1 MNTKFTYQHL
11 ERKSILLS
19 HSCLLLTLFCFVA
32 LFVVGNASAKSTQDL
47 ADAMLERTEHQ
58 QLAASFNLEGGY
70 RVSKGTS
77 VWIDPIYSGTESF
90 TLDGTTKSVDEWY
103 SLADVK
109 WYMAYQLYSGGLYSE
124 ALKSAEE
131 AKDIYDG
138 LNNNVGQTIGFW
150 KVNQMTQVSYP
161 KDGWATVAYEDL
173 FPSPGDADYNDFVV
187 NMRITE
193 NYNRNDELISIRMD
207 FVPRARGAGY
217 NHEFITVLDGEVD
230 APSNISFKSSPVF
243 SGMGYAT
250 VRRLGANGLE
260 TSRNTYSGV
269 ADLVIFPDT
278 RTALPGAPGT
288 FASNSRQDK
297 CLTEPQVTARVDIM
311 IADPANNRLADR
323 DVVGIPNYRPVL
335 HVKNTKKDIDVVD
348 VNPNVI
354 DATGNGGIDSNGYPF
369 GIVVPANW
377 AWPREYQHVQNA
389 YPLFED
395 YRADLLAGTPST
407 GNVAEWYNHPSVD
420 AGSRVFDPVQ
430 AAAVHGICQ

>member
-1 MNTKFTYQHL
+1 MKTK
-11 ERKSILLS
+11 ERQQISQRNYLTITLLS
-19 HSCLLLTLFCFVA
+19 IFCSIA
-32 LFVVGNASAKSTQDL
+32 LVLAGNALAKSTQEL

-70 RVSKGTS
+70 RVVKGSS
-77 VWIDPIYSGTESF
+77 VWINPIYSGAESVD
-90 TLDGTTKSVDEWY
+90 LDGVSKTVDEWY
-103 SLADVK
+103 NLADVK
-109 WYMAYQLYSGGLYSE
+109 WYMAYQLYSAELYSE

-150 KVNQMTQVSYP
+150 KVNQMTQVSFP

-173 FPSPGDADYNDFVV
+173 FPRPGDADYNDFVV

-193 NYNRNDELISIRMD
+193 NYNRNNELISIRMD

-230 APSNISFKSSPVF
+230 APSNISFLSSPVF

-250 VRRLGANGLE
+250 VRRLGTNGLE
-260 TSRNTYSGV
+260 ISRDTYSGG

-288 FASNSRQDK
+288 FASNSLQNK

-335 HVKNTKKDIDVVD
+335 HVKNTNKDIDVVD

-354 DATGNGGIDSNGYPF
+354 DVTGNGGIDSNGYPF

-377 AWPREYQHVQNA
+377 AWPLERQHVELA
-389 YPLFED
+389 YPLFAN
-395 YRADLLAGTPST
+395 YRQDLLSGTPSS
-407 GNVAEWYNHPSVD
+407 GDVAEWYNHPGPD
-420 AGSRVFDPVQ
+420 AHLRVFDPASSQ
-430 AAAVHGICQ
+430 ANNGICQ

>member
-1 MNTKFTYQHL
+1 MKTKVIQQRSGT
-11 ERKSILLS
+11 KSLRFALLA
-19 HSCLLLTLFCFVA
+19 LFCFTA
-32 LFVVGNASAKSTQDL
+32 LIVTGNASAKSTQEL

-70 RVSKGTS
+70 RVVKGS
-77 VWIDPIYSGTESF
+77 SAWIDNIYTGAENF
-90 TLDGTTKSVDEWY
+90 ELDGVSKTVDEWY

-109 WYMAYQLYSGGLYSE
+109 WYMAYQLYSATLYSD

-150 KVNQMTQVSYP
+150 KVNQMTQVSFP

-173 FPSPGDADYNDFVV
+173 FPNPGDADYNDFVV

-217 NHEFITVLDGEVD
+217 NHEFITVLDGVVD
-230 APSNISFKSSPVF
+230 APSKISFESSPVF

-260 TSRNTYSGV
+260 ISRDTYTGG

-288 FASNSRQDK
+288 FASNSFQDK

-335 HVKNTKKDIDVVD
+335 HVKDTNKDIDVVD

-354 DATGNGGIDSNGYPF
+354 SNNAGGIDANGYPF
-369 GIVVPANW
+369 GIVVPVNW
-377 AWPREYQHVQNA
+377 AWPTERTHVQDA
-389 YPLFED
+389 YPNFED
-395 YRADLLAGTPST
+395 YRATLLSRTPST
-407 GNVAEWYNHPSVD
+407 DPLVASWYNYPS
-420 AGSRVFDPVQ
+420 ANANTRFDPAQTPGVCSQ
-430 AAAVHGICQ
+430 

>member
-1 MNTKFTYQHL
+1 MKTKVIQQRSGT
-11 ERKSILLS
+11 KSLRFALLA
-19 HSCLLLTLFCFVA
+19 LFCFTA
-32 LFVVGNASAKSTQDL
+32 LIVTGNASAKSIQEL

-70 RVSKGTS
+70 RVAKGTS
-77 VWIDPIYSGTESF
+77 VWINPIYSGAESF
-90 TLDGTTKSVDEWY
+90 ELDGVSKTVDEWY

-109 WYMAYQLYSGGLYSE
+109 WYMAYQLYSAGLYAE
-124 ALKSAEE
+124 ALKSSEE

-260 TSRNTYSGV
+260 ISRDTYSGG

-288 FASNSRQDK
+288 FASNSLQDK

-335 HVKNTKKDIDVVD
+335 HVKNTNKDIDVVD

-354 DATGNGGIDSNGYPF
+354 SGTDGGIDSRGYPF
-369 GIVVPANW
+369 GIVVPVNW
-377 AWPREYQHVQNA
+377 AWPTERTHVQFA
-389 YPLFED
+389 YPNFEA
-395 YRADLLAGTPST
+395 YRATLLSGTPST
-407 GNVAEWYNHPSVD
+407 DPQVASWYNYPS
-420 AGSRVFDPVQ
+420 ANANTRFDPAQTPGV
-430 AAAVHGICQ
+430 CQ